1 MRTDDLSG
9 DPPPAIRRSASG
21 AIDTDYYHRRARA
34 DRAGFLR
41 AVLSCL
47 ARCGWRAWICI
58 KERMEG
64 RATRMKLSAL
74 SARELKDLGL
84 SRGDFDALESGAYF
98 SDPTRNARGRERLRK
113 RA

>member
-1 MRTDDLSG
+1 MRDHDPPG
-9 DPPPAIRRSASG
+9 DPPTAIRRSASG
-21 AIDTDYYHRRARA
+21 AIDTEYYQRRARA

-47 ARCGWRAWICI
+47 ARCGWRAWACI
-58 KERMEG
+58 RERMEG
-64 RATRMKLSAL
+64 QVSRTELSAL

-98 SDPTRNARGRERLRK
+98 CDSSRDARGRGRLRK